1 MSGDSGR
8 REVSTFHAAALS
20 ATQFGSVAEVLSKC
34 TLLPADSP
42 NRRMGEVCVR
52 EAEKTC
58 WVGIEAAY
66 LLVPYGCSIMELNLS

>member
-20 ATQFGSVAEVLSKC
+20 ATPFGSVAGVLSKC

-42 NRRMGEVCVR
+42 NWRMGEVSV
-52 EAEKTC
+52 
-58 WVGIEAAY
+58 
-66 LLVPYGCSIMELNLS
+66 